1 MGKSWDCPHCNKSV
15 IIRDSDIVAA
25 YSEYD
30 SLVDPKTH
38 LLEVTTTVCPSESC
52 RKETIVISKSQYVGV
67 NENFR
72 KKYHHLYNKIIE
84 PEANIKIFNCS
95 TIPDTILE
103 DYKEAK
109 LILNLSPKAS
119 ATLARRCLQA
129 MIRDFYGISGKRNLH
144 QEIEAIEDKI
154 DTDMYQAIMALK
166 SIGNIGAHPEHDIN
180 LIIDVSPEEAS
191 QLVGLIEMLIDDW
204 YATREKQQERI
215 RAITAMNEQ
224 KQQERKAPET

>member
-1 MGKSWDCPHCNKSV
+1 MGKSWDCPHCNRPV
-15 IIRDSDIVAA
+15 IIRDSDRKIV
-25 YSEYD
+25 YRDYN
-30 SLVDPKTH
+30 SLVPPQPHRLKII
-38 LLEVTTTVCPSESC
+38 VTICPSESC
-52 RKETIVISKSQYVGV
+52 GKETIEVEKLLCEYYGGLSKYRLINYKV
-67 NENFR
+67 
-72 KKYHHLYNKIIE
+72 IE
-84 PEANIKIFNCS
+84 PEANIKVFNCS
-95 TIPDTILE
+95 TIPDVILE

-119 ATLARRCLQA
+119 ATLARRCLQS
-129 MIRDFYGISGKRNLH
+129 MIRDFHGITGKKTLH
-144 QEIEAIEDKI
+144 QEIKAIENKI
-154 DTDMYQAIMALK
+154 DPEMYEAIMALK

-204 YATREKQQERI
+204 YVARERQQERI

>member
-1 MGKSWDCPHCNKSV
+1 MGKSWDCPHCNRSAT
-15 IIRDSDIVAA
+15 IRDSDKTVI
-25 YSEYD
+25 YSRYFSPADSKEY
-30 SLVDPKTH
+30 V
-38 LLEVTTTVCPSESC
+38 LEVVTTICPSESC
-52 RKETIVISKSQYVGV
+52 RKETIEFSKILYERSID
-67 NENFR
+67 
-72 KKYHHLYNKIIE
+72 KYHLIYKKIIE

-95 TIPDTILE
+95 MIPDVILE

-119 ATLARRCLQA
+119 ATLARRCLQS
-129 MIRDFYGISGKRNLH
+129 MIRDFHGITGKRNLH

-154 DTDMYQAIMALK
+154 DPEMYEAIMALK

-204 YATREKQQERI
+204 YVARERQQERI